1 MKVTF
6 SSKAKTAIFSFV
18 LLTGVGTT
26 NLAYSAI
33 PVIDPAAIAQAVTQ
47 VQNQVSQIQNMRQ
60 QLKAITDN
68 GNYADLLNDPNLRRQ
83 LNKYLPSGYT
93 DIVQAVQK
101 GDAGALQSVYNQ
113 VLQAEA
119 QKRSNMTGAER
130 VKVAQATQEAQMII
144 MIKGLDVRSN
154 SVQNLVNQ
162 INRTQNTAQKQDLM
176 NTLQAEQAMI
186 QIDLG
191 KMQIMLQMA
200 EQQRRLAERQA
211 VDEYRKKRT
220 SLQ

>member
-6 SSKAKTAIFSFV
+6 SSNAKKAIFSIA
-18 LLTGVGTT
+18 LLTTMNVA
-26 NLAYSAI
+26 NVAHSAI
-33 PVIDPAAIAQAVTQ
+33 PVIDPAAIAQAVAQ
-47 VQNQVSQIQNMRQ
+47 VKNQISQIKNMHQ

-68 GNYADLLNDPNLRRQ
+68 GNYADLLNDPNLRKQ
-83 LNKYLPSGYT
+83 LNKYLPKGYT

-119 QKRSNMTGAER
+119 QKRSSMTGAER
-130 VKVAQATQEAQMII
+130 VKIAQATQEAQMIV
-144 MIKGLDVRSN
+144 MMKALDVRSN

-176 NTLQAEQAMI
+176 NTLQAEQSMI

-191 KMQIMLQMA
+191 KMQLMLQMGK
-200 EQQRRLAERQA
+200 QQRRSAEKQA
-211 VDEYRKKRT
+211 VDEYRKSTNR
-220 SLQ
+220 

>member
-6 SSKAKTAIFSFV
+6 SSNAKKAIFSIV
-18 LLTGVGTT
+18 LLTTMGVA
-26 NLAYSAI
+26 NVAHSAI

-47 VQNQVSQIQNMRQ
+47 VKNQISQIENMRQ

-101 GDAGALQSVYNQ
+101 GDAGALQSAYNQ
-113 VLQAEA
+113 VQQAEA
-119 QKRSNMTGAER
+119 QKRSSMTGVER
-130 VKVAQATQEAQMII
+130 LKVAQATQEAQMIV
-144 MIKGLDVRSN
+144 MMKHLDTRSS

-162 INRTQNTAQKQDLM
+162 INRTQNTAQKQDLL
-176 NTLQAEQAMI
+176 NALQAEQSMI
-186 QIDLG
+186 QIDVG
-191 KMQIMLQMA
+191 RMQIMLQLS
-200 EQQRRLAERQA
+200 EQQRRSAERQA
-211 VDEYRKKRT
+211 VDEYRKSTNR
-220 SLQ
+220 

>member
-6 SSKAKTAIFSFV
+6 SSNAKKAIFSIA
-18 LLTGVGTT
+18 LLTTMGVA
-26 NLAYSAI
+26 NVAHSAI
-33 PVIDPAAIAQAVTQ
+33 PVIDPAAIAQAVAQ
-47 VQNQVSQIQNMRQ
+47 VKNQISQIKNMHQ

-68 GNYADLLNDPNLRRQ
+68 GNYADLLNDPNLRKQ
-83 LNKYLPSGYT
+83 LNKYLPKGYT

-119 QKRSNMTGAER
+119 QKRSSMTGAER
-130 VKVAQATQEAQMII
+130 VKIAQATQEAQMIV
-144 MIKGLDVRSN
+144 MMKALDVRSN

-176 NTLQAEQAMI
+176 NTLQAEQSMI

-191 KMQIMLQMA
+191 KMQLMLQMG
-200 EQQRRLAERQA
+200 EQQRRSAERQA
-211 VDEYRKKRT
+211 VDDFNKTRRK
-220 SLQ
+220 

>member
-6 SSKAKTAIFSFV
+6 SSNAKKAIFSIA
-18 LLTGVGTT
+18 LLTTMGVA
-26 NLAYSAI
+26 NVAHSAI
-33 PVIDPAAIAQAVTQ
+33 PVIDPAAIAQAVAQ
-47 VQNQVSQIQNMRQ
+47 VKNQISQIKNMHQ

-68 GNYADLLNDPNLRRQ
+68 GNYADLLNDPNLRKQ

-119 QKRSNMTGAER
+119 QKRSSMTGAER
-130 VKVAQATQEAQMII
+130 VKIAQATQEAQMIV
-144 MIKGLDVRSN
+144 MMKHLDTRSN

-191 KMQIMLQMA
+191 KMQVMMNM
-200 EQQRRLAERQA
+200 AERQEKMA
-211 VDEYRKKRT
+211 EKQAEDDYWKKAT
-220 SLQ
+220 KK

>member
-6 SSKAKTAIFSFV
+6 SSKAKTAIFSFA
-18 LLTGVGTT
+18 LLTGISTVH
-26 NLAYSAI
+26 LAHGAI
-33 PVIDPAAIAQAVTQ
+33 PVIDPAAISQAVTQ

-60 QLKAITDN
+60 QLKAVTDN
-68 GNYADLLNDPNLRRQ
+68 GNYANLLNDPNLRKQ
-83 LNKYLPSGYT
+83 LNKHLPKGYT

-119 QKRSNMTGAER
+119 QKRSTMTGAER
-130 VKVAQATQEAQMII
+130 LKVAQATQEAQMIV
-144 MIKGLDVRSN
+144 MMKHLDVRSN
-154 SVQNLVNQ
+154 SLQNLVNQ

-176 NTLQAEQAMI
+176 NALQAEQSMI

-191 KMQIMLQMA
+191 KMQIMLQLS
-200 EQQRRLAERQA
+200 EQQRRLAEKQA
-211 VDEYRKKRT
+211 IDEYRKSTNR
-220 SLQ
+220 

>member
-6 SSKAKTAIFSFV
+6 SSNAKKAIFSIA
-18 LLTGVGTT
+18 LLTTMGAANV
-26 NLAYSAI
+26 AHSAI
-33 PVIDPAAIAQAVTQ
+33 PVIDPAAISQAVTQ
-47 VQNQVSQIQNMRQ
+47 VKNQISQIENMRQ

-68 GNYADLLNDPNLRRQ
+68 GNYADLLNDPNLRKQ

-113 VLQAEA
+113 VLQAET
-119 QKRSNMTGAER
+119 QKRSTMTGAER
-130 VKVAQATQEAQMII
+130 LKVAQATQEAQMIV
-144 MIKGLDVRSN
+144 MMKHLDTRSS

-162 INRTQNTAQKQDLM
+162 INRTQNIAQKQDLL
-176 NTLQAEQAMI
+176 NALQAEQAMI

-191 KMQIMLQMA
+191 KMQVMLQMG
-200 EQQRRLAERQA
+200 EQQRRSAERQA
-211 VDEYRKKRT
+211 VDDFNKTRRK
-220 SLQ
+220 

>member
-6 SSKAKTAIFSFV
+6 SSNAKKAIFSIV
-18 LLTGVGTT
+18 LLTTMGVA
-26 NLAYSAI
+26 NVAHSAI

-47 VQNQVSQIQNMRQ
+47 VKNQISQIENMRQ

-68 GNYADLLNDPNLRRQ
+68 GNYADLLNNPALRQQ
-83 LNKYLPSGYT
+83 LNKYLPKGYT

-101 GDAGALQSVYNQ
+101 GDAGALQSAYNQ

-119 QKRSNMTGAER
+119 QKRSTMTGAER
-130 VKVAQATQEAQMII
+130 VKVAQATQEAQMIV
-144 MIKGLDVRSN
+144 MMKGLDVRSN

-191 KMQIMLQMA
+191 KMQVMLQMG
-200 EQQRRLAERQA
+200 EQQRRLAEQQA
-211 VDEYRKKRT
+211 GEDYAKKVFK
-220 SLQ
+220 

>member
-6 SSKAKTAIFSFV
+6 SSNAKKAIFSIV
-18 LLTGVGTT
+18 LLTTMGVA
-26 NLAYSAI
+26 NVAHSAI

-47 VQNQVSQIQNMRQ
+47 VKNQISQIENMRQ

-101 GDAGALQSVYNQ
+101 GDAGALQSAYNQ
-113 VLQAEA
+113 VQQAEA
-119 QKRSNMTGAER
+119 QKRSSMTGEER
-130 VKVAQATQEAQMII
+130 LKVAQATQEAQMIV
-144 MIKGLDVRSN
+144 MMKHLDTRSS

-162 INRTQNTAQKQDLM
+162 INRTQNTAQKQDLL
-176 NTLQAEQAMI
+176 NALQAEQSMI
-186 QIDLG
+186 QIDVG
-191 KMQIMLQMA
+191 RMQIMLQMS
-200 EQQRRLAERQA
+200 EQQRRSAERQA
-211 VDEYRKKRT
+211 VDDFNKTRRK
-220 SLQ
+220 

>member
-6 SSKAKTAIFSFV
+6 SSNAKKAIFSIV
-18 LLTGVGTT
+18 LLTTMGVA
-26 NLAYSAI
+26 NVAHSAI

-47 VQNQVSQIQNMRQ
+47 VKNQISQIENMRQ

-113 VLQAEA
+113 VQQAEA
-119 QKRSNMTGAER
+119 QKRSSMTGVER
-130 VKVAQATQEAQMII
+130 LKVAQATQEAQMIV
-144 MIKGLDVRSN
+144 MMKHLDTRSS

-162 INRTQNTAQKQDLM
+162 INRTQNTAQKQDLL
-176 NTLQAEQAMI
+176 NALQAEQSMI
-186 QIDLG
+186 QIDVG
-191 KMQIMLQMA
+191 RMQIMLQLS
-200 EQQRRLAERQA
+200 EQQRRSAERQA
-211 VDEYRKKRT
+211 VDEYRKSTNR
-220 SLQ
+220 

>member
-18 LLTGVGTT
+18 LLAGVGTA
-26 NLAYSAI
+26 NLAHSAI

-68 GNYADLLNDPNLRRQ
+68 GNYADLLKDPNLRKM
-83 LNKYLPSGYT
+83 LNKYLPKGYT

-101 GDAGALQSVYNQ
+101 GDAGALQSAYEQ
-113 VLQAEA
+113 VQRAEA
-119 QKRSNMTGAER
+119 QKRSSMTGEQR
-130 VKVAQATQEAQMII
+130 LKMAQATQEAQMIV
-144 MIKGLDVRSN
+144 MMKGLDVRSN
-154 SVQNLVNQ
+154 SLENLVNQ
-162 INRTQNTAQKQDLM
+162 LNRTQNTAQKQDLM
-176 NTLQAEQAMI
+176 NALQAEQAMI

-191 KMQIMLQMA
+191 RMQIMLQMA
-200 EQQRRLAERQA
+200 EQQRRSAEQQA
-211 VDEYRKKRT
+211 VDEYRKSTNR
-220 SLQ
+220 

>member
-6 SSKAKTAIFSFV
+6 SSNAKKAIFSIA
-18 LLTGVGTT
+18 LLTTMGVA
-26 NLAYSAI
+26 NVAHSAI

-47 VQNQVSQIQNMRQ
+47 VKNQISQIENMRQ

-113 VLQAEA
+113 VLQSEQ
-119 QKRSNMTGAER
+119 QKRSSMTGAER
-130 VKVAQATQEAQMII
+130 VKVAHATQEAQMIV
-144 MIKGLDVRSN
+144 MMKHLDTRSN
-154 SVQNLVNQ
+154 SMQNLVNQ
-162 INRTQNTAQKQDLM
+162 INRTQNSAQKQDLM
-176 NTLQAEQAMI
+176 NALQAEQSLI

-191 KMQIMLQMA
+191 KMQIMLQMG
-200 EQQRRLAERQA
+200 EQQRRSAERQA
-211 VDEYRKKRT
+211 VDEYRKSTNR
-220 SLQ
+220 

>member
-6 SSKAKTAIFSFV
+6 SSNAKKAIFSIA
-18 LLTGVGTT
+18 LLTTMNVA
-26 NLAYSAI
+26 NVAHSAI
-33 PVIDPAAIAQAVTQ
+33 PVIDPAAIAQAVAQ
-47 VQNQVSQIQNMRQ
+47 VKNQISQIKNMHQ

-68 GNYADLLNDPNLRRQ
+68 GNYADLLNDPNLRKQ
-83 LNKYLPSGYT
+83 LNKYLPKGYT

-119 QKRSNMTGAER
+119 QKRSSMTGAER
-130 VKVAQATQEAQMII
+130 VKIAQATQEAQMIV
-144 MIKGLDVRSN
+144 MMKALDVRSN

-176 NTLQAEQAMI
+176 NTLQAEQSMI

-191 KMQIMLQMA
+191 KMQLMLQMG
-200 EQQRRLAERQA
+200 EQQRRSAERQA
-211 VDEYRKKRT
+211 VDDFNKTRRK
-220 SLQ
+220 